1 MTEVF
6 QAEFEL
12 NLTGIIGKK
21 WEIWN
26 IKLKWETNLA
36 NKIANW

>member
-21 WEIWN
+21 WEIW